1 MALMEEQST
10 VAWIPSSYAA
20 DYTDRFPK
28 VYWRK
33 LWTLTQVDTS
43 TLIQQLSQYQSTP
56 FDVVTET
63 SQFVAHI
70 SDSEKLEW
78 TGSILQASNSKASC
92 KRIKQTGQ
100 SRWNDTYTINPGW
113 SGDITVYCDMETDG
127 GGWTLVARALAWSAD
142 HVSEASVWVLTSP
155 TQNIVAK
162 LSHQSIRLIWTGW
175 EYITRFSFDNF
186 TNDRYF
192 QWNNWFTWEFQTS
205 LPINWWANYLQT
217 KTMRFMKI
225 HMKLD

>member
-33 LWTLTQVDTS
+33 LWTLTQVDTN

-142 HVSEASVWVLTSP
+142 HVSEASVWVLT
-155 TQNIVAK
+155 
-162 LSHQSIRLIWTGW
+162 
-175 EYITRFSFDNF
+175 
-186 TNDRYF
+186 
-192 QWNNWFTWEFQTS
+192 
-205 LPINWWANYLQT
+205 
-217 KTMRFMKI
+217 
-225 HMKLD
+225 